1 MSECTD
7 PRLGALLH
15 AYGLNTL
22 SEEDFKLFEIH
33 LLECEHC
40 FEQLKSFKQVAP
52 LLRSDREVREMV
64 REAARRQGKSKSFW
78 GKLGHKLWPDTP
90 LVLKPAV
97 AYILILLMV
106 VPAYY
111 GLVSLVTDDYTRI
124 QPVYLASERS
134 ADANVFRIKPEA
146 EVIIIFYLADTV
158 LGDVYRL
165 VIESE
170 DKKEI
175 LRHEAFDSFDES
187 GEGWLKL
194 PVSRMHPGDYE
205 LIVTNPRT
213 GFREKYSFT
222 IKK

>member
-1 MSECTD
+1 MSECID
-7 PRLGALLH
+7 PHLGALLH
-15 AYGLNTL
+15 AYGLNAL
-22 SEEDFKLFEIH
+22 SEEDFKRFEIH

-40 FEQLKSFKQVAP
+40 FEQLKNFRQVAP

-64 REAARRQGKSKSFW
+64 RETARRQRESKSFW
-78 GKLGHKLWPDTP
+78 RELYHKLWPDTP

-106 VPAYY
+106 VPAYL
-111 GLVSLVTDDYTRI
+111 GLMTLVTKEYTRI
-124 QPVYLASERS
+124 QSVYLTSDRTVGE
-134 ADANVFRIKPEA
+134 NIFRIKPEA
-146 EVIIIFYLADTV
+146 EVIISFYLTDALV
-158 LGDVYRL
+158 GDVYQV

-187 GEGWLKL
+187 GGGWLKL
-194 PVSRMHPGDYE
+194 PVSKMHPGNYE